1 LRHARTRGLD
11 VNALALRVGVPANAW
26 LEEEVM
32 APAETPEE
40 LLRAVGQAAFE
51 PDVALAVA
59 AELRAGP
66 KGQHAL
72 AEIAVRASASVG
84 DALQLLARWVPL
96 LHDGFEAALVMDG
109 GAAEARWVLRT
120 PRRPRGL
127 GRHMHE
133 LALAHA
139 VGATRDGA
147 AEARPKRVF
156 FGHPRP
162 RHLDALTTF
171 FDTEE
176 LAFGAEESGFTL
188 PRHALE
194 HPMRRCDALTVT
206 AVTPVVEAALGRRG
220 VGASFTDRVAKL
232 VASSLPGP
240 TGVDEIA
247 RALSMSPRTLQRRL
261 EHEST
266 SFSDVLDAARL
277 RASRCVLAD
286 PTVTLTEAA
295 YRVGFA
301 DLATFTRAF
310 KRWTGMPPGQWRR
323 S

>member
-1 LRHARTRGLD
+1 LRHARSRGLD
-11 VNALALRVGVPANAW
+11 VDALALRVGIPANAW

-40 LLRAVGQAAFE
+40 LLHAVGRAAFE
-51 PDVALAVA
+51 PDIALAVS

-66 KGQHAL
+66 KGRHAL

-96 LHDGFEAALVMDG
+96 LHDGFEAALVVDG
-109 GAAEARWVLRT
+109 DAAEARWVLRT
-120 PRRPRGL
+120 PHRPRGL

-147 AEARPKRVF
+147 AEARPTRVF
-156 FGHPRP
+156 FGHARP
-162 RHLDALTTF
+162 RHLDALAAF
-171 FDTEE
+171 FDTKE
-176 LAFGAEESGFTL
+176 LAFGGEESGFTV
-188 PRHALE
+188 PRRVLE
-194 HPMRRCDALTVT
+194 HPMRRRDALTAA
-206 AVTPVVEAALGRRG
+206 AVTPVVEAALGQRG

-240 TGVDEIA
+240 TNIDEIA

-277 RASRCVLAD
+277 RASRGVLAD
-286 PTVTLTEAA
+286 PRVTLTEAA
-295 YRVGFA
+295 YRLGFA